1 MPFGEFQYS
10 VDDKGRVIIP
20 PSFREFVE
28 DGMIVTRGL
37 DTCLYVFPIS
47 KWREIEEKLTSLPIT
62 DEASRRFVR
71 FFYSGASKAQ
81 IDGAGRI
88 TLPGPLRT
96 YSGIGANVVIAGA
109 PNRLEV
115 WDEATWLASLDSI
128 ASHPPAPDLLRE
140 LVG

>member
-28 DGMIVTRGL
+28 DGMIVTR
-37 DTCLYVFPIS
+37 
-47 KWREIEEKLTSLPIT
+47 
-62 DEASRRFVR
+62 A
-71 FFYSGASKAQ
+71 
-81 IDGAGRI
+81 AGRI
-88 TLPGPLRT
+88 TLPASLRN

-115 WDEATWLASLDSI
+115 WDEATWLASLNTI
-128 ASHPPAPDLLRE
+128 ASQPPAPNLLSE